1 VLEHQST
8 LKDAGELDER
18 RRRQQVEWTWMMV
31 HDELWRQVRES
42 TAVRSLAPSLE
53 EKVRSGELTAT
64 LAAEQ
69 LLKAFQT
76 DPESSPGSDT
86 A

>member
-8 LKDAGELDER
+8 LRDAGELDER

-42 TAVRSLAPSLE
+42 ANVRALAPSLE

-69 LLKAFQT
+69 LLQAFQ
-76 DPESSPGSDT
+76 SDSR
-86 A
+86 